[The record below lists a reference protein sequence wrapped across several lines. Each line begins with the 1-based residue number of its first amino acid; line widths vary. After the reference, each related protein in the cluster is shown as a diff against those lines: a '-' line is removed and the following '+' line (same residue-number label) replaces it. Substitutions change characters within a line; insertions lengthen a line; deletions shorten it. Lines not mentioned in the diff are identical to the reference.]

1 MSHSQDA
8 ESTHGSGDDDS
19 YTYYSSYTPFSDRS
33 EDERSEE
40 ERSAEPP
47 PQRQS
52 SHNSEVTESD
62 EASPKE
68 SASYSEERSEEPPAC
83 KERLQKAKEMF
94 AQSMK
99 EFNLVEEA
107 RAKASRKEGEAR
119 RKEARGRSKEKHEKK
134 PRRDTE
140 GKKEK

>member
-40 ERSAEPP
+40 ERSEERPP
-47 PQRQS
+47 KRQRT
-52 SHNSEVTESD
+52 HNSEVSESSKEEE

-68 SASYSEERSEEPPAC
+68 SASYSARKSEEWEAPAC
-83 KERLQKAKEMF
+83 KGRLQKAKEMV
-94 AQSMK
+94 AQAMK
-99 EFNLVEEA
+99 ILESAEKAQAQEKEE
-107 RAKASRKEGEAR
+107 SEAR
-119 RKEARGRSKEKHEKK
+119 RQMGPRAQQRETREEA
-134 PRRDTE
+134 P
-140 GKKEK
+140 